1 MKRILTLALVGSMF
15 LSSCCSIVNGR
26 HDEIEIRSSVPG
38 SSVFVDGVE
47 KAKTPCTVDV
57 KRTDTHSIE
66 IKKDGYH
73 PYQAETSTSGSWW
86 LLGNVVAGGLIGV
99 FVDICTGA
107 WADVTPDE
115 IDATLTPI
123 PSAT

>member
-1 MKRILTLALVGSMF
+1 MKRILSLTLASSLF

-26 HDEIEIRSSVPG
+26 HDEIAIRSSVPG

-57 KRTDTHSIE
+57 KRTSSHSIE
-66 IKKDGYH
+66 IKQDGYH
-73 PYQAETSTSGSWW
+73 TYQLETNTFGSWW
-86 LLGNVVAGGLIGV
+86 LLGNVVVGGLIGL

-115 IDATLTPI
+115 IDATLTPL
-123 PSAT
+123 PATH